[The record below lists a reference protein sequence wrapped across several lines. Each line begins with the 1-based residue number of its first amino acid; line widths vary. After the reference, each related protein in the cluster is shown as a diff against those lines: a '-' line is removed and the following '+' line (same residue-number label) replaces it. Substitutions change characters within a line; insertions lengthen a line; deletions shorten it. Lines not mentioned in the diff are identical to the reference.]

1 VGSDDFT
8 FFVGGVDESGRSLK
22 ASGFELFIDGK
33 RSDTP
38 VTAQALSDWAT
49 TAAEASNT
57 WRPPL
62 AVGVVYLWI
71 EGVPPGLLDGI
82 HTFFQRI
89 PSRTVVYPTIY
100 GRLRQGRA
108 RLTAAEIS
116 RLDELPYLEGYRPNL
131 IEAVRLDVGDL
142 AADPAPIKVLLVIT
156 DGRDFADPK
165 GDGPG
170 DFAALG
176 KLIRKS
182 GVTPLV
188 VGFPAPEAD
197 AAQAAANLR
206 DLHDAAGGFLRQL
219 DQVEDIENTIESLGQ
234 GLADLQRVQLPT
246 PWSWRLLGD
255 THRISVRLTAAG
267 GQRLTADAGTISAG
281 TGSVRA
287 IALLIIVVL
296 LAVAGIVAFV
306 AIRRRRGGADEDDDD
321 ALADLHDLVRRG
333 TPPAQAAAE
342 LAQDHP
348 DLLSLLADREDTL
361 FSDPRFPY
369 LKTRAGRRRLQEIR
383 EILAQKATRRPVL
396 KDTLAKALAEAVS
409 GQMSPEQAARAVS
422 GRATADSRAA
432 FVDLDMEQLT
442 EAMRAAAASHPA
454 LASARARGVAMAIQD
469 ALRGDDGGA
478 AGTAVGWLAR
488 AAGPGR
494 RGDTVRLV
502 VPRSVLGRSPACN
515 VTLADDPL
523 LAPEHAE
530 VTLDGDEFSIA
541 PLGGAVKVEQQPV
554 QERQVL
560 VDGETI
566 EIGSSLYVFKSAR
579 IGRAMSARGGSR
591 PPVRRSR
598 A

>member
-1 VGSDDFT
+1 M
-8 FFVGGVDESGRSLK
+8 
-22 ASGFELFIDGK
+22 
-33 RSDTP
+33 
-38 VTAQALSDWAT
+38 
-49 TAAEASNT
+49 
-57 WRPPL
+57 
-62 AVGVVYLWI
+62 
-71 EGVPPGLLDGI
+71 
-82 HTFFQRI
+82 
-89 PSRTVVYPTIY
+89 
-100 GRLRQGRA
+100 RLG
-108 RLTAAEIS
+108 
-116 RLDELPYLEGYRPNL
+116 
-131 IEAVRLDVGDL
+131 VGDL
-142 AADPAPIKVLLVIT
+142 AADPAPIKILLLIT

-170 DFAALG
+170 DFAAVG

-206 DLHDAAGGFLRQL
+206 DLHDGAGGFMRQL
-219 DQVEDIENTIESLGQ
+219 EQVDDLENAIESLGQ
-234 GLADLQRVQLPT
+234 GLADLQRVQLPS

-255 THRISVRLTAAG
+255 SHRISVRLTAAG
-267 GQRLTADAGTISAG
+267 GQRLTAEAGTISAG
-281 TGSVRA
+281 TGSTRA
-287 IALLIIVVL
+287 IGLFIIVLL
-296 LAVAGIVAFV
+296 LAAAGGLAFV
-306 AIRRRRGGADEDDDD
+306 AIRRRGGGADEDEDDD

-348 DLLSLLADREDTL
+348 DLLSVLADREDTL

-383 EILAQKATRRPVL
+383 ELLSQNATRRPVL
-396 KDTLAKALAEAVS
+396 KDTLAKALAEAVG
-409 GQMSPEQAARAVS
+409 GQMSPEQAARALS

-442 EAMRAAAASHPA
+442 QAMRAAAGSHPA
-454 LASARARGVAMAIQD
+454 LATARARGVAMAIQD
-469 ALRGDDGGA
+469 ALRADDSHG
-478 AGTAVGWLAR
+478 AGTAVGWLAL

-502 VPRSVLGRSPACN
+502 VPRSVLGRSSSCN
-515 VTLADDPL
+515 VQLTDDPL

-554 QERQVL
+554 AERQVL
-560 VDGETI
+560 VDGEAI

-579 IGRAMSARGGSR
+579 IGRAISARGGSR
-591 PPVRRSR
+591 PSVSRSR
-598 A
+598 V